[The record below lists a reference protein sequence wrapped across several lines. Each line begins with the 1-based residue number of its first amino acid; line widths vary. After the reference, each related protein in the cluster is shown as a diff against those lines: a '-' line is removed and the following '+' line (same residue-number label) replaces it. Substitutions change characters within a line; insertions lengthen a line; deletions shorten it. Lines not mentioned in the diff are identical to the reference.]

1 MAALEDRYRQ
11 SQRALQARIRRALT
25 RTYGETIEPDE
36 LDASF
41 IRLFPKVAQIVR
53 AGQAAGVT
61 ITTAY
66 LSALV
71 LRDARRTARLPILR
85 ELVGTTKAGTFEQA
99 MGAWPVMVKH
109 QIAEGRSTE
118 EAVEYGSYL
127 VTRFGDAE
135 VTRVMDEQMEHA
147 TTKSGAFR
155 GWVGI
160 LHPPTC
166 DECVARNMGF
176 HGLDEQPFRHG
187 SCDCSVQYVAA

>member
-1 MAALEDRYRQ
+1 MPALEDRYQRQ
-11 SQRALQARIRRALT
+11 QLALQARLRSALT
-25 RTYGETIEPDE
+25 RAYGETIELDE

-41 IRLFPKVAQIVR
+41 TRLFPKVAQIVK
-53 AGQAAGVT
+53 AGQSAGLS

-71 LRDARRTARLPILR
+71 LRDARRTARLPMLTEI
-85 ELVGTTKAGTFEQA
+85 VGTSQVGSLTDA

-109 QIAEGRSTE
+109 QIAEGRTTE
-118 EAVEYGSYL
+118 EAAAYGSYL

-135 VTRVMDEQMEHA
+135 VKRVMDAQTEHA
-147 TTKSGAFR
+147 TTKSGLFR

-166 DECVARNMGF
+166 AECVANNTGT
-176 HGLDEQPFRHG
+176 HGMDEQMFRHG
-187 SCDCSVQYVAA
+187 SCDCSKQYLVA